1 MDDCGDNT
9 DEIGC
14 ESSSTTEKGGK
25 SFNVGSDTKHQCKN
39 KIQWN
44 FDSSNSDDSNTM
56 DRSNCYLVPS
66 IFPLIPCRI
75 NPNILNISFSNRQ
88 TIFMVP

>member
-14 ESSSTTEKGGK
+14 ESSSTTVKGGK

-44 FDSSNSDDSNTM
+44 FDSSNSDD
-56 DRSNCYLVPS
+56 
-66 IFPLIPCRI
+66 
-75 NPNILNISFSNRQ
+75 
-88 TIFMVP
+88 

>member
-1 MDDCGDNT
+1 VDDCGDNT

-44 FDSSNSDDSNTM
+44 FDSSNSDEKGNLSVLLLRNHKNSLTVRETDVQDIRVYSTRN
-56 DRSNCYLVPS
+56 
-66 IFPLIPCRI
+66 
-75 NPNILNISFSNRQ
+75 
-88 TIFMVP
+88 